1 LDKYDGKKVNFL
13 QKILIVYVAML
24 KETYC
29 DLRTLMNINKSKQP
43 MVVKPCK
50 ELFTK
55 DGQKTKIKT
64 F

>member
-1 LDKYDGKKVNFL
+1 LDKYNGKKVKVL
-13 QKILIVYVAML
+13 QNMLIVNIAML

-29 DLRTLMNINKSKQP
+29 DLGTLMNINKSKQP

>member
-43 MVVKPCK
+43 MVIKPCK
-50 ELFTK
+50 ELLTK
-55 DGQKTKIKT
+55 DGQTTEIKKN
-64 F
+64 